1 MLKRESIYANGYAA
15 LKELDY
21 LQKIEEVGDTFVQTY
36 GTLRTGMTGEK
47 PIPPYDICLL
57 MSSRDVNGATY
68 GTGDENYAEVIHVAA
83 ETIFNFVLGDDGAAD
98 YTGFSIQSFLSNE
111 VSNINT
117 YKTQLGKPAPSC
129 ILPVQHRGSPP
140 PPDCPLMIL

>member
-1 MLKRESIYANGYAA
+1 
-15 LKELDY
+15 
-21 LQKIEEVGDTFVQTY
+21 
-36 GTLRTGMTGEK
+36 
-47 PIPPYDICLL
+47 
-57 MSSRDVNGATY
+57 MSSRDVNGTSY

-117 YKTQLGKPAPSC
+117 YKTSWGTCA
-129 ILPVQHRGSPP
+129 ILYPTCTASRELLRQTAH
-140 PPDCPLMIL
+140 